1 MNITK
6 TLVASVLALLCSVAI
21 AVVIGYY
28 VPRVVSS
35 SAILWGIW
43 LPWFLLPYS
52 TSIRNFG
59 QAALALAPPAIIT
72 VAGGIPPGALVEF
85 ALALAL
91 GAGARRF
98 LAEKK
103 RAT

>member
-43 LPWFLLPYS
+43 LPWFLLPHT
-52 TSIRNFG
+52 TSVRNYG
-59 QAALALAPPAIIT
+59 QT
-72 VAGGIPPGALVEF
+72 

-91 GAGARRF
+91 PVIITIAGGVPPEALVVFTVALLLGVGTRRF
-98 LAEKK
+98 LVEKK
-103 RAT
+103 SAT